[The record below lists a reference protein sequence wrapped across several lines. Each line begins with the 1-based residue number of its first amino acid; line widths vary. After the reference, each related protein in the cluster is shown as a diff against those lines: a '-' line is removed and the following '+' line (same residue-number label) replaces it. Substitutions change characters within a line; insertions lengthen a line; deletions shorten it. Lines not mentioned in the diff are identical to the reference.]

1 MTCCSCCRKA
11 RDGYYTYVISLNGNY
26 DNGEQPLKET
36 LTEIGVPE
44 VIAEQGG
51 VYIAE
56 QTERRFFQPGQTV
69 FCHLEWE
76 HSDLEVTVSPGGMI
90 FLYEG
95 ENQIRAADGLNVLVY
110 DHFTESLVTAVGF
123 SAADGYSCV
132 R

>member
-1 MTCCSCCRKA
+1 M
-11 RDGYYTYVISLNGNY
+11 ISLNGNY

-51 VYIAE
+51 VYIGGADGE
-56 QTERRFFQPGQTV
+56 TV
-69 FCHLEWE
+69 LPAGTDGFCHLEWE